1 MPSAPPRA
9 DGDPEPHSGLF
20 VLCTRTGAAL
30 TSPSPGLNYKER
42 VQEVHGL
49 QQQCQPGE
57 GCRGRLGGIKA
68 QSEEPTTEGRDQHWP
83 RWGIS
88 PLG

>member
-1 MPSAPPRA
+1 M
-9 DGDPEPHSGLF
+9 
-20 VLCTRTGAAL
+20 
-30 TSPSPGLNYKER
+30 SPSPGLNEKESSGGTWAAAAAPARSR
-42 VQEVHGL
+42 VQ
-49 QQQCQPGE
+49 
-57 GCRGRLGGIKA
+57 RGRLEGIKA